1 MKLRGRFRYGD
12 ICPRNVKKEIVLEYY
27 DISLISKFWSYK
39 NYVNVEKVFAIS
51 KLFICFRINFDR
63 RDDRISYFKEILFK
77 NRIMLQCRDS
87 FHNALLI
94 FHFIGNDI
102 KIE

>member
-27 DISLISKFWSYK
+27 DILLISKFWSYK
-39 NYVNVEKVFAIS
+39 NYVNVEKVFAIF
-51 KLFICFRINFDR
+51 KLFICFRITLI
-63 RDDRISYFKEILFK
+63 DDRISYFV
-77 NRIMLQCRDS
+77 RIGYN
-87 FHNALLI
+87 FHNALLV
-94 FHFIGNDI
+94 FHFIHDI

>member
-63 RDDRISYFKEILFK
+63 RDDRISYFV
-77 NRIMLQCRDS
+77 RIGYS
-87 FHNALLI
+87 FHNALLV